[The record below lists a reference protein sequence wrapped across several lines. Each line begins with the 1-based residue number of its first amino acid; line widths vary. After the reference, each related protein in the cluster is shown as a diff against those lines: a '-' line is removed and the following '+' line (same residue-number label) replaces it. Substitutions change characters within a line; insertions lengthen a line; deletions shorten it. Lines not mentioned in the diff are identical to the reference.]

1 MPAHS
6 DNQNAEPAAP
16 AFVRLTA
23 PSSDGEF
30 QPLDSTCACE
40 TPATEP
46 EEDQTAEHAGNRL
59 LMAFL
64 MLLGLAAVG
73 LVLALAF
80 DIVVPPFMWFAM
92 VAMLIFGV
100 IAGGAGEDRK
110 PQRTPTLGEGD
121 GPRPVGCCSGP
132 RPLRSFRE
140 R

>member
-30 QPLDSTCACE
+30 QPLARACE
-40 TPATEP
+40 SPAPDEL
-46 EEDQTAEHAGNRL
+46 EEDQTDEHAGNRL

-80 DIVVPPFMWFAM
+80 DIIVPPFMWFAM

-110 PQRTPTLGEGD
+110 PKRTPSLGD
-121 GPRPVGCCSGP
+121 GDGARPVGCCSGP